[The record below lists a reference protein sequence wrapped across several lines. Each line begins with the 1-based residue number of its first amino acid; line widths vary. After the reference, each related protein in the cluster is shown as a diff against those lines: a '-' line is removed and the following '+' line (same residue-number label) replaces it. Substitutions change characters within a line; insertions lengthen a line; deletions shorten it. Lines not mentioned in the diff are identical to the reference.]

1 MLSAAS
7 TLHQHSYHSDSGR
20 PISHWS
26 HRELADEIV
35 RRGIT
40 ETYVQAL
47 ERLAP
52 DLPPRPG
59 QVARHEFEYKRH
71 GTLSFMI
78 NFDVATG
85 RVVCPSDGPTRTEAD
100 FVAHVRRT
108 VDTDPTAVQWH
119 FVLDNLDIHRS
130 ETLVRYV
137 AQRDGITDDLGVK
150 YKRGVLRSKASRA
163 AFLAE
168 RTRIQAW
175 GNATRP

>member
-1 MLSAAS
+1 MCAVYRTAGEPAHAGQR
-7 TLHQHSYHSDSGR
+7 TD
-20 PISHWS
+20 
-26 HRELADEIV
+26 EL
-35 RRGIT
+35 
-40 ETYVQAL
+40 TYVQAL

-52 DLPPRPG
+52 DLLPRPG
-59 QVARHEFEYKRH
+59 HVARHEFEYKRH

-108 VDTDPTAVQWH
+108 VGTDPSAVQWH

-137 AQRDGITDDLGVK
+137 AERDDITDDLGVK
-150 YKRGVLRSKASRA
+150 YVRGVLRSKATRA

-168 RTRIQAW
+168 PTHSIVFHYTPKHA
-175 GNATRP
+175 